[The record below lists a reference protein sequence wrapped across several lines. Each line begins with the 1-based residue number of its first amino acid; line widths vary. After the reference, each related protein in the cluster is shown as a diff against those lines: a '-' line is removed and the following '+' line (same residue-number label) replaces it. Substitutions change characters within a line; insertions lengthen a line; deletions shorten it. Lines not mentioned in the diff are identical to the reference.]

1 MRSKPTHLGAFA
13 VFSLCCAGP
22 RDSEQL
28 RRDAGRGAD
37 LGGHRGAFGAHK
49 RLECARPSASAAHIC
64 RSHTFRPSTAVFKQ
78 GRKGQV
84 AKGGC
89 RQQKQTREHQKG
101 RSWGKCGR
109 AGGIISAG
117 RQQQQQQRAST
128 ARGEVT
134 AATQAEH
141 HSPTVS
147 WLETTISASDAR
159 RAHAHE
165 CGLDTLAGAVALQ
178 ALVH

>member
-1 MRSKPTHLGAFA
+1 MVAPLAMCRFPSFPGDYILSPSFICDGNGRGPAEQRVDPLVLEEEVRSKPTHLGAFA
-13 VFSLCCAGP
+13 SSSALRWSARLGAASTGCWAWRRPWWSSWRFWGAQAAGVP
-22 RDSEQL
+22 
-28 RRDAGRGAD
+28 
-37 LGGHRGAFGAHK
+37 
-49 RLECARPSASAAHIC
+49 RPSASAAHIC

-128 ARGEVT
+128 ARG
-134 AATQAEH
+134 
-141 HSPTVS
+141 
-147 WLETTISASDAR
+147 
-159 RAHAHE
+159 
-165 CGLDTLAGAVALQ
+165 
-178 ALVH
+178 